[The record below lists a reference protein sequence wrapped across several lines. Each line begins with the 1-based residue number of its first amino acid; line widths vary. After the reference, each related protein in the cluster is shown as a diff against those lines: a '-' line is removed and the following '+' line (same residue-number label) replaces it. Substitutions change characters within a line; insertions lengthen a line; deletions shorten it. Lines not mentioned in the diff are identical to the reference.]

1 MALHICEDRQKIL
14 DASGHIL
21 VTGGPG
27 SGKTTIALKKAIC
40 RIEQGLEPG
49 QKILFLSFSRA
60 AVTRIIESAIEWVPK
75 ESRPKLIV
83 HTFHSFF
90 WQIIKTHAYLLNT
103 PRKMR
108 ILLPHDEKVRNGG
121 LNVGDQDWPKWEEE
135 REKLCHN
142 EGLLTFDLFSPKTLE
157 ILSQSNLISKIIS
170 NCYPLIIVDE
180 AQDTD
185 NYQWECIQQLS
196 VYCRLVCLAD
206 LEQQIYDFRP
216 GVSTERVNQIMS
228 QLSPLRIDLVNQN
241 HRSPNVEIVQFGN
254 DILLNSPLKSSYK
267 GVSFIKFKPNVD
279 KRNSKIRQA
288 IGYISKTIENQTG
301 QKPHNIAFL
310 ASWGR
315 GVTVISDALRGA
327 EEKKE
332 IYHRI
337 LFDETA
343 ALLSSRI
350 VAYLLEPKQ
359 ETSQLIN
366 LSIIL
371 ALLSDFY
378 KAKGTKTGLQK
389 ANGLTKASLKA
400 LTGQMPRQTKLIKGV
415 IAIFQQMNEE
425 YLTGNPKA
433 DWLNVRSLLR
443 NSKIRDL
450 QTVDNAVQYLMAF
463 NRGKVISGGL
473 VEAWQ
478 EYGQYHEARVVIDKA
493 LTEEQLISDNNDSSG
508 IHVMTMHKAKGKE
521 FDGVIILD
529 ESRISPLVHNKEDSP
544 YIRSR
549 KLLRVG
555 ITRAKSHVLLLI
567 EAYNPTITK
576 LIKSKDS

>member
-157 ILSQSNLISKIIS
+157 ILSQSNLITKIIS

-332 IYHRI
+332 ISHRI

-473 VEAWQ
+473 AEAWQ

-508 IHVMTMHKAKGKE
+508 IHVMTIHKAKGKE

-576 LIKSKDS
+576 LIKAKGS

>member
-157 ILSQSNLISKIIS
+157 ILSQSNLLTKIIS

-241 HRSPNVEIVQFGN
+241 HRSPDVEIVQFGN

-576 LIKSKDS
+576 LIKAKGS